1 MSDHQGIPSAL
12 VKELIKR
19 RHELNLS
26 QIEVDLRMDSRPSQ
40 CGKWESGMRNPQ
52 LNSLISWCAVLNT
65 ELKLVPMRGT
75 DGEEAEGQGQ
85 PHRTEPC

>member
-26 QIEVDLRMDSRPSQ
+26 QIEVDLRMDSRPS
-40 CGKWESGMRNPQ
+40 
-52 LNSLISWCAVLNT
+52 
-65 ELKLVPMRGT
+65 
-75 DGEEAEGQGQ
+75 
-85 PHRTEPC
+85 